1 MVCYLWFY
9 TPNLAIMKLFRFIL
23 FISSLFLFL
32 GCDDTL
38 NCLIPKEPELDNKT
52 FPIGSTESY
61 YYVDL
66 KAEINNE
73 PRDDDYDY
81 YFEVEGLPLGMDYF
95 VNYRTISIEGT
106 PEETGVFDITIY
118 IDVEGPFRDYDEE
131 PSILCNNSTS
141 KTYTLIIE

>member
-1 MVCYLWFY
+1 
-9 TPNLAIMKLFRFIL
+9 MKLSQFFYL
-23 FISSLFLFL
+23 LVFSLFFYS
-32 GCDDTL
+32 CEDVFE
-38 NCLIPKEPELDNKT
+38 CIIPREPELENKT

-81 YFEVEGLPLGMDYF
+81 YFDVVGLPEGMDYF
-95 VNYRTISIEGT
+95 VNFRTISLEGT
-106 PEETGVFDITIY
+106 PTEVGTFEVKIY
-118 IDVEGPFRDYDEE
+118 VDVDGPFRLNGGDVV
-131 PSILCNNSTS
+131 LCNYSTL